1 MSEKPTQ
8 NPSLDL
14 RRIQTELRESG
25 QRFNNIKKVS
35 EILLLRE
42 VLRNP
47 NDIETA
53 LRFAYEQAQAY
64 SFKKP
69 VEEET
74 LVEKERRQDN
84 LRGRAETSLLRLRN
98 IYNFPGDIDFQD
110 DPDRARTLCLG
121 KEPQG
126 PYSTITNDSN
136 EKIFTTLAEETKRH
150 FENVAV
156 LYLLKKI
163 EATTPGFE
171 IRNQQIDAIITLL
184 QKDHL
189 QAATGFGKSKT
200 VIPIATIV
208 YALANNANIALA
220 TVSPELRDELKKNV
234 DGVAA
239 LLPEWA
245 KVTIAK
251 HDRPEDKTSQLFN
264 ESIGEII
271 TGKVDPTP
279 TQEVLQKRIE
289 GFFDQSLSALGRD
302 HLDAPSVTIYQEN
315 DLVFHVAQSNEL
327 IYDHVFFDEIH
338 VPFTRD
344 TVYYTS
350 IPTEFP
356 TWEMVEDFVLKRF
369 LVGVIKEALVT
380 ENLLVEEKGSY
391 ELINK
396 EAENRIYNLT
406 YCMQNRLTGYR
417 TGDYRRKVVDLMA
430 KKFNLSPI
438 DLDNWLNDR
447 LRGIG
452 EKDLEDATSP
462 LLLSLMAARKLRSG
476 VEYQTGG
483 VPRDH
488 IMGLALA
495 SHKFSSNIALG
506 IQAWEDD
513 VQYVDYF
520 QSAGITTSFEGW
532 VVNHLKGRISGV
544 SGSLFT
550 PTLLDVTKSKKTVL
564 AEFLEKATG
573 HAAVKVGEERMVPP
587 PTPQLLSNESLAP
600 TLLETLKRDERLV
613 IIGCFD
619 EKEAENVRAYI
630 ASQLPKRK
638 IFMADASIDEEEAK
652 KRYEAFAAEEGKA
665 ILISTGRVGVG
676 VDLKTP
682 ADKFTDH
689 RTIIYGV
696 PYATNQV
703 YQLMGRRRM
712 ATENPEADFSWLF
725 SYSQL
730 EAYPA
735 YLIGTENVRKSII
748 REIKR
753 NPLKGLDGLIKAS
766 EGMTQEV
773 IGKKAA
779 YDQSYDANLNEL
791 KKTAQSLT
799 TEYLDAARTALGFN
813 EAVLAEKALNK
824 ATQQSID
831 QHLLAEFVFGLY
843 GSLADYFVSL
853 ASAPDDLYYHM
864 KGRLDTMQEESGMS
878 ALTNL
883 QLALRSNMRDKETV
897 REWLDNQE
905 SAFVY
910 TLQGYLS
917 FLRSSDLYETLKS
930 AKTRR
935 FAAASFYPYDEP
947 AINFDDQS
955 FSPPEEIGNGYFIR
969 RKKGQNNYCIFYQP
983 EGGKM
988 LVFTSVRDATPI
1000 ILRPEEK
1007 VDYLFR
1013 SEKSAGIIAA
1023 IYS

>member
-1 MSEKPTQ
+1 MSEKPVQ
-8 NPSLDL
+8 NPSPDL

-25 QRFNNIKKVS
+25 QRFNNIKRVS
-35 EILLLRE
+35 EVLLLRE

-47 NDIETA
+47 SDIETA
-53 LRFAYEQAQAY
+53 LRFAYEQAQTY
-64 SFKKP
+64 SFKKSAD
-69 VEEET
+69 EEET
-74 LVEKERRQDN
+74 LIEKERRQDN
-84 LRGRAETSLLRLRN
+84 LRGKAETSLLRLRN
-98 IYNFPGDIDFQD
+98 IYNSPGDIDFQD
-110 DPDRARTLCLG
+110 DPDRAKTLCLG

-126 PYSTITNDSN
+126 SYSTIANDSN
-136 EKIFTTLAEETKRH
+136 EKILTTTAEETKRH

-171 IRNQQIDAIITLL
+171 IRNQQIDAIIALL

-200 VIPIATIV
+200 VIPIATAV
-208 YALANNANIALA
+208 YALANNANVALA

-245 KVTIAK
+245 RVTIVK
-251 HDRPEDKTSQLFN
+251 HDRPEDKTPQLFN
-264 ESIGEII
+264 ESIGDII
-271 TGKVDPTP
+271 TAKVDPTP
-279 TQEVLQKRIE
+279 TQEVLQKRVE
-289 GFFDQSLSALGRD
+289 GFFDQSLSTLGRD
-302 HLDAPSVTIYQEN
+302 HLNTPSITIYQEN
-315 DLVFHVAQSNEL
+315 DLVFHVAKSNEL

-350 IPTEFP
+350 SPTEFP
-356 TWEMVEDFVLKRF
+356 TREMVEDFVLKRF
-369 LVGVIKEALVT
+369 LAGVIKEALVT
-380 ENLLVEEKGSY
+380 ENLLVEKEGSY
-391 ELINK
+391 DLVNED
-396 EAENRIYNLT
+396 AEDRIYNLA

-417 TGDYRRKVVDLMA
+417 TGDYRIKVIDLMA
-430 KKFNLSPI
+430 KEFGLSTI
-438 DLDNWLNDR
+438 ELDSWLNDR
-447 LRGIG
+447 LRGINENG
-452 EKDLEDATSP
+452 LKDTTSE
-462 LLLSLMAARKLRSG
+462 LLLSLVAARKLRSG

-495 SHKFSSNIALG
+495 SHKFSSNLALG
-506 IQAWEDD
+506 IQTWEDD

-532 VVNHLKGRISGV
+532 VVNHLKGKISGV

-550 PTLLDVTKSKKTVL
+550 PTLLDVTESKKTVL
-564 AEFLEKATG
+564 AEFLEKATR
-573 HAAVKVGEERMVPP
+573 HDAVKVGEERMVPP
-587 PTPQLLSNESLAP
+587 PTPQLLSDESLAA
-600 TLLETLKRDERLV
+600 TLLKTLKRDERLV

-619 EKEAENVRAYI
+619 ENEAGAVRAFI

-682 ADKFTDH
+682 TGQFTDH
-689 RTIIYGV
+689 RTIIYGI

-712 ATENPEADFSWLF
+712 ASENPAADFSWLF

-730 EAYPA
+730 DFYPT
-735 YLIGTENVRKSII
+735 YLSQAENVRKSTI
-748 REIKR
+748 REIEK
-753 NPLKGLDGLIKAS
+753 NPLRGLDKLITTS
-766 EGMTQEV
+766 EGISQEV
-773 IGKKAA
+773 VGKKAA
-779 YDQSYDANLNEL
+779 YDQTYDANLNEL

-799 TEYLDAARTALGFN
+799 TEYLDTARTALGFS
-813 EAVLAEKALNK
+813 ETVLVENALIRV
-824 ATQQSID
+824 TQQSID
-831 QHLLAEFVFGLY
+831 QRLLTEFVFGLY

-864 KGRLDTMQEESGMS
+864 KGLLDTMQEESGMS
-878 ALTNL
+878 ALANL
-883 QLALRSNMRDKETV
+883 NLLLRSDMRNKKTV

-905 SAFVY
+905 SSFVY
-910 TLQGYLS
+910 TLQGYLG
-917 FLRSSDLYETLKS
+917 FLRSSGLYETLKS

-935 FAAASFYPYDEP
+935 FAAVAFYPHDEP
-947 AINFDDQS
+947 AIKFSIQGFSLKPAGGNYYVGIKEGQS
-955 FSPPEEIGNGYFIR
+955 NYYVFYLDNGVMR
-969 RKKGQNNYCIFYQP
+969 VCTN
-983 EGGKM
+983 
-988 LVFTSVRDATPI
+988 VRDGIPI
-1000 ILRPEEK
+1000 SFKPEEK
-1007 VDYLFR
+1007 LDFMFQ
-1013 SEKSAGIIAA
+1013 SEKSGGIIAA